1 MKKLLVLGFIAGI
14 CSSLSAI
21 NIFDYVSFEGNPKG
35 YTQTVFA
42 ISSKFG
48 NYYRTPKTK
57 INRIFD
63 GNGFD
68 FESSEYAIES
78 ATRSTLTNKIEY
90 NYDAFG
96 NLLQQN
102 AYNTDSELIWKTE
115 VSYDNGRKT
124 EISEFDSTDKEIS
137 RIIFSYND
145 KTGILEFESGYNS
158 EGALMWKIGYKY
170 DENGRYSS
178 IASYFADG
186 SLDEEKIFEYSED
199 DTIKSITNY
208 SSISGKKTK
217 QVFRYNEKTGKL
229 DEIITYNENN
239 EIINRLQIKYD
250 SVGNVA
256 KLSNYA
262 VSQKFGTTVNELT
275 SQTEFVFEY

>member
-90 NYDAFG
+90 NYFI
-96 NLLQQN
+96 N
-102 AYNTDSELIWKTE
+102 
-115 VSYDNGRKT
+115 
-124 EISEFDSTDKEIS
+124 
-137 RIIFSYND
+137 
-145 KTGILEFESGYNS
+145 
-158 EGALMWKIGYKY
+158 
-170 DENGRYSS
+170 
-178 IASYFADG
+178 
-186 SLDEEKIFEYSED
+186 
-199 DTIKSITNY
+199 IK
-208 SSISGKKTK
+208 
-217 QVFRYNEKTGKL
+217 
-229 DEIITYNENN
+229 
-239 EIINRLQIKYD
+239 
-250 SVGNVA
+250 VG
-256 KLSNYA
+256 
-262 VSQKFGTTVNELT
+262 
-275 SQTEFVFEY
+275 